1 MKYNTYEWKISP
13 KSSFLT
19 EIESDILFGHFI
31 WAMKYIEG
39 EEFLKKKLDEFK
51 DGNTP
56 FIFSNGFL
64 DDEFPFLKKINL
76 SIEETKEFAKLLD
89 GENNKINQRTVVLA
103 LKKLKKYKTID
114 KEVFEELLL
123 NKNEKDL
130 YIDIFNMKRD
140 PMTLK
145 KYKDDILDKKARFEN
160 WAEGKIQKR
169 SKVVVKNIMKNKINR
184 LNNGTEQADGSSG
197 LFSDTETFY
206 NSNAEITIF
215 IKVRS
220 DIKIS
225 QVKKYLNY
233 IEDTGYGKKKNIGKG
248 NFKTISFEKKER
260 IFEEINN
267 PNGFVVLSNYIPIKE
282 DFSEIVSGDIMT
294 KRGKLGGDY
303 SHSEKPFKKPIVMY
317 KPGSLFKGEIAE
329 IKGQALNNIHYNKD
343 IFQYGFGF
351 CVGVKI

>member
-1 MKYNTYEWKISP
+1 MKYDTYEWKISP

-39 EEFLKKKLDEFK
+39 EEFLKEKLNEYK
-51 DGNTP
+51 NGNPP

-64 DDEFPFLKKINL
+64 NNEFPFLKKINL

-89 GENNKINQRTVVLA
+89 GENNKMNQKNVVLA
-103 LKKLKKYKTID
+103 LKKLKKYKNVNR
-114 KEVFEELLL
+114 EVFEELLGEIT
-123 NKNEKDL
+123 EKDL
-130 YIDIFNMKRD
+130 YIDIFKMKRD

-145 KYKDDILDKKARFEN
+145 KYEDDIMDKKSRFYAWTKGEIQR
-160 WAEGKIQKR
+160 ESKI
-169 SKVVVKNIMKNKINR
+169 SIKNIMKNKINR
-184 LNNGTEQADGSSG
+184 LNNGTEQADGTSG
-197 LFSDTETFY
+197 LFSDIEKFY
-206 NSNAEITIF
+206 NSNVEITIF
-215 IKVRS
+215 IKIRD

-248 NFKTISFEKKER
+248 NFKTISFDKIGN
-260 IFEEINN
+260 IFGKINA
-267 PNGFVVLSNYIPIKE
+267 PNGFMVLSNYIPIKQ
-282 DFSEIVSGDIMT
+282 DFSEIISGDIMT

-303 SHSEKPFKKPIVMY
+303 SHFDKPFKKPIVMY
-317 KPGSLFKGEIAE
+317 KPGSLFKGEVADV
-329 IKGQALNNIHYNKD
+329 KGQALENIHYNKD